1 MNQAD
6 GEQRSDDAIV
16 IRVDPRM
23 EDLVS
28 AYLERC
34 RTDVQAIPSLLNG
47 SNLEAVRVLG
57 DRMAGSGGAYG
68 FPDVSTRGFEIERA
82 ARAGDHDAIG
92 EAVAGLVRYLA
103 AVKIVRS
110 SR

>member
-6 GEQRSDDAIV
+6 GRDDAIV
-16 IRVDPRM
+16 IHVDPRM

-34 RTDVQAIPSLLNG
+34 RTDVQTIPSLLSG
-47 SNLEAVRVLG
+47 DDLEAIRALG

-68 FPDVSTRGFEIERA
+68 FSDVSTLGFEIERA
-82 ARAGDHDAIG
+82 ARVSDHAAIG
-92 EAVAGLVRYLA
+92 EAVAGLVRYLES
-103 AVKIVRS
+103 VKIVRS
-110 SR
+110 S